1 MTDTTHPSPAEPRSD
16 DGDRVLA
23 IVNYV
28 LFLIGPA
35 NGLTMLV
42 AVILA
47 YVRKDAASDWL
58 KSHFIFQIRTF
69 WWGLAFFLIGFA
81 TVWLFGLGFL
91 VWLLGTV
98 LVIIRAI
105 VGLVRVADSR
115 SHPDP
120 RAFLY

>member
-1 MTDTTHPSPAEPRSD
+1 MTETTHLAPQTD
-16 DGDRVLA
+16 DGDRILA

-47 YVRKDAASDWL
+47 YVRKDQSSGWL
-58 KSHFIFQIRTF
+58 KSHFIFQVRTF
-69 WWGLAFFLIGFA
+69 WWGFAFFLAGVA
-81 TVWLFGLGFL
+81 TIWIFGLGAIF
-91 VWLLGTV
+91 WLLGTV
-98 LVIIRAI
+98 QVIIRSV
-105 VGLVRVADSR
+105 VGLVRLADSR
-115 SHPDP
+115 PHPDP